1 MKYASTAMHVH
12 RSPAKLVRSSS
23 FVSNT
28 PRERRPSRA
37 STRSAKPE
45 SSAEATKIGAS
56 MAVCHASR
64 ATSRPKIQA
73 VTECTRM
80 ATGKAKRDT
89 TATLEGS
96 ALLEVMKYRYT
107 RLITR

>member
-1 MKYASTAMHVH
+1 
-12 RSPAKLVRSSS
+12 
-23 FVSNT
+23 
-28 PRERRPSRA
+28 
-37 STRSAKPE
+37 
-45 SSAEATKIGAS
+45 
-56 MAVCHASR
+56 
-64 ATSRPKIQA
+64 
-73 VTECTRM
+73 M

>member
-1 MKYASTAMHVH
+1 
-12 RSPAKLVRSSS
+12 
-23 FVSNT
+23 
-28 PRERRPSRA
+28 
-37 STRSAKPE
+37 
-45 SSAEATKIGAS
+45 

-64 ATSRPKIQA
+64 AASRPKIHA

-80 ATGKAKRDT
+80 ATGRAKRDT